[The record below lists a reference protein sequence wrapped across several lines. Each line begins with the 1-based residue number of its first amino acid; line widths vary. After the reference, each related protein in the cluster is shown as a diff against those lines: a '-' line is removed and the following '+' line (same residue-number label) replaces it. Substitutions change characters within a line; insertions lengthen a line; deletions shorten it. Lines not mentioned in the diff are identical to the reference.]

1 MEIIVF
7 CRLLPG
13 EKQVLTVKMKI
24 RITIY
29 TVFVRQQCFF
39 LRPDTIHLNL
49 RQRTACKVVALC
61 TGIGNAFG
69 IGKERRTQ
77 RSELRKNN
85 LRLIGSESFQTFGTS
100 SLARFQIR
108 LESRFN
114 TFRSIIDSSS
124 NIQFLHT
131 KGKLPAE
138 RTSEPVY
145 IFPVFY
151 IFRIISIL

>member
-108 LESRFN
+108 QESGFD

-124 NIQFLHT
+124 NVQLLHT

-145 IFPVFY
+145 IFSVLY
-151 IFRIISIL
+151 VFRIISIL

>member
-24 RITIY
+24 RVTIY

-39 LRPDTIHLNL
+39 LRPDTVHLNL

-108 LESRFN
+108 
-114 TFRSIIDSSS
+114 
-124 NIQFLHT
+124 
-131 KGKLPAE
+131 
-138 RTSEPVY
+138 
-145 IFPVFY
+145 
-151 IFRIISIL
+151 